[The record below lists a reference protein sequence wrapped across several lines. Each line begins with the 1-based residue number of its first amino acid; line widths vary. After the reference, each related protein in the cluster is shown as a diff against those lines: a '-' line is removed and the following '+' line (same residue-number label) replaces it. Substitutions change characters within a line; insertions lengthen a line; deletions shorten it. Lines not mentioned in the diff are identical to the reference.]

1 VSSEWYI
8 RDRHTIKESC
18 THPVDKRAVSIYAR
32 LGAPLAAATHTVTH
46 TATATA
52 TGGALRGTER
62 VTVELQSSG

>member
-1 VSSEWYI
+1 MSEWYI
-8 RDRHTIKESC
+8 RDRNTIKESC

-32 LGAPLAAATHTVTH
+32 LGAPLATATHTVTH
-46 TATATA
+46 TATA